1 MKSYTNQEINDLA
14 GSALDVACSFIQEQL
29 NVQTGDLA
37 GLFFSGNRK
46 EIIESIFEAY
56 IRSEIGAK
64 NEALDNLTLW
74 WVQWFIYATPIRS
87 GEIWLFLDYRF
98 NG

>member
-1 MKSYTNQEINDLA
+1 MKPYTQNEINDLA
-14 GSALDVACSFIQEQL
+14 GSALDVACAFIQEQL

-64 NEALDNLTLW
+64 NEA
-74 WVQWFIYATPIRS
+74 
-87 GEIWLFLDYRF
+87 
-98 NG
+98 

>member
-1 MKSYTNQEINDLA
+1 MKPYSQNEINNLA
-14 GSALDVACSFIQEQL
+14 ESALDVACYFIQEQL

-64 NEALDNLTLW
+64 NEA
-74 WVQWFIYATPIRS
+74 
-87 GEIWLFLDYRF
+87 
-98 NG
+98 